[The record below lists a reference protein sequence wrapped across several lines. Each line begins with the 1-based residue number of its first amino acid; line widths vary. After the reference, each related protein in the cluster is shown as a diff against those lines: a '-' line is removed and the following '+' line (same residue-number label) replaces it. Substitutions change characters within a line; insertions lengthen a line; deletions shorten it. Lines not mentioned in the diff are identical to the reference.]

1 MIINISYRKDN
12 GEYGIGRYSYL
23 CELPD
28 IAVGDIVAAPTT
40 HGDRPAKV
48 VEIDVPESRVEER
61 VLPLLKEITEHYVEE
76 DAANE

>member
-23 CELPD
+23 CELPG
-28 IAVGDIVAAPTT
+28 IAVGDIVVAPTT

-48 VEIDVPESRVEER
+48 VEIDVPESRVDER
-61 VLPLLKEITEHYVEE
+61 VLPLLKEITDYCEE
-76 DAANE
+76 DASNE